1 MNPEEW
7 IPYTL
12 IEDVAE
18 LDKWEEKLGL
28 AQ

>member
-12 IEDVAE
+12 IKDVAE